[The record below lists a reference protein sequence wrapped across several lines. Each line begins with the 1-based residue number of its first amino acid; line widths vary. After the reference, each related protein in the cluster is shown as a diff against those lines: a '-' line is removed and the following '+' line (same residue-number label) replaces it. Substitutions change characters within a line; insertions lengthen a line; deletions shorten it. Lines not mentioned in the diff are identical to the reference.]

1 MVHQVRR
8 GRLRG
13 QANAETQERKPRP
26 RLEGEGAGGGKG
38 SSQWGTCP
46 WERVQGKA
54 ANRKRQNHTSG
65 KQAWRSRRGQ
75 TVCLGHRRINH
86 GKNAPT
92 GGEGQRKR
100 RAEGWAEAALPS
112 APETSDWRHTEA
124 RFPTTRHQS
133 RQQGYKE
140 EVTAGTGSYDWAW
153 FPGGKAGVKEK
164 AQPKRKR
171 LSRDTADGPGFR

>member
-1 MVHQVRR
+1 MIREISRRRRDSKAQVLL
-8 GRLRG
+8 GLL
-13 QANAETQERKPRP
+13 T
-26 RLEGEGAGGGKG
+26 GGGEAK
-38 SSQWGTCP
+38 
-46 WERVQGKA
+46 
-54 ANRKRQNHTSG
+54 
-65 KQAWRSRRGQ
+65 
-75 TVCLGHRRINH
+75 
-86 GKNAPT
+86 
-92 GGEGQRKR
+92 